1 MDGAKGKGR
10 AGGCEC
16 ADGSKHRE
24 KINKEVTAPAKV
36 ATESVFVTMS
46 VGAHEGQDLAM
57 FDIPGAY
64 IHSEADEDVIML
76 PEVPLAKL
84 MVKVEPN
91 IY

>member
-1 MDGAKGKGR
+1 
-10 AGGCEC
+10 
-16 ADGSKHRE
+16 
-24 KINKEVTAPAKV
+24 
-36 ATESVFVTMS
+36 MS